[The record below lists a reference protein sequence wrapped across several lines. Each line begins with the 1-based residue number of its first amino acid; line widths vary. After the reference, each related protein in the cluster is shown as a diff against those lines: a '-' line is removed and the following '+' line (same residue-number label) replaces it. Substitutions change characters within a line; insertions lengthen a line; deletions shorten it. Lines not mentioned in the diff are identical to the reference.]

1 GERHNGHRYQ
11 IPEDAVYMQNS
22 VQCRLEP
29 GEEILRRA
37 LLIHHLTRREAV
49 ICRYGGVP
57 LGHNGNELSARRLHA
72 RRIGDREGPL
82 KGAKPA
88 VDVHERRLGHD
99 FKIPGESWTAA
110 SDRAVPLP

>member
-1 GERHNGHRYQ
+1 MRISRPTPSARGVIVLRPNPCPGTGAMTALNDGRRSRIGERQNGHRYQ

-72 RRIGDREGPL
+72 RRI
-82 KGAKPA
+82 
-88 VDVHERRLGHD
+88 
-99 FKIPGESWTAA
+99 
-110 SDRAVPLP
+110 